1 VLFAVPALIL
11 ASLVSVGGYEL
22 LVLASE
28 EEATLESLMSHA
40 PLVVVIQLIWWS
52 LLMGFMYAVVSLKY
66 RLPFAYAIGW
76 RRVERSPWIYLP
88 YGALLAAAVAVT
100 SQFLPMPSEPLPIEE
115 LFGDRLSLILLSVF
129 GVLIAPVVEELVFR
143 GFFFTV
149 IEQSH
154 GPLAAVLATSAFF
167 SVLHARQYGWHWQ
180 NLLLLALV
188 GIVFGAVRARTQSVV
203 PSTMLHAGYNAT
215 LFAGMFAAGDQL
227 FQ

>member
-1 VLFAVPALIL
+1 
-11 ASLVSVGGYEL
+11 
-22 LVLASE
+22 
-28 EEATLESLMSHA
+28 
-40 PLVVVIQLIWWS
+40 
-52 LLMGFMYAVVSLKY
+52 
-66 RLPFAYAIGW
+66 
-76 RRVERSPWIYLP
+76 
-88 YGALLAAAVAVT
+88 
-100 SQFLPMPSEPLPIEE
+100 MPSEPLPIEE